1 MEDKKIINVNMLG
14 GFSLSQGKEP
24 IPLEYANTTKMI
36 QLLISVLAAG
46 NAGIPRKQLIDRL
59 YGNDVLEDPAV
70 TLRVNAHRLRKYLKK
85 TEAFKDADCIRI
97 KLGNYFWD
105 RNEVPVELDTEV
117 FVNAYE
123 QAEMETDEETK
134 LSYLMKACRVYQGD
148 FLPELGGEEW
158 VAIACADYQKKY
170 FECLKEAEI
179 ILLKQDRHEELLELS
194 EQACRYYPYEEFYL
208 LQIDCLMSLGRFK
221 EAMEVYEKATTFY
234 FEELGLT
241 PSEEMVERFHAMSDK
256 VQYHAVVMTDI
267 KQGLQEE
274 KFQSGAYFCTY
285 PGFTD
290 CYHIVC
296 RMLERNG
303 QSAYLMLCTMVDR
316 EGRPLTD
323 EVKLEKSMEKLKLAI
338 GTSLRKGDFY
348 TRYGM
353 NQYLMLLN
361 GLRLEDCVII
371 QHRIDGRFLS
381 FGLKARAAIEYK
393 VQPAAE
399 DSLPKENITFT
410 KTNSLWD

>member
-194 EQACRYYPYEEFYL
+194 GAGLPL
-208 LQIDCLMSLGRFK
+208 LSL
-221 EAMEVYEKATTFY
+221 
-234 FEELGLT
+234 
-241 PSEEMVERFHAMSDK
+241 
-256 VQYHAVVMTDI
+256 
-267 KQGLQEE
+267 
-274 KFQSGAYFCTY
+274 
-285 PGFTD
+285 
-290 CYHIVC
+290 
-296 RMLERNG
+296 
-303 QSAYLMLCTMVDR
+303 
-316 EGRPLTD
+316 
-323 EVKLEKSMEKLKLAI
+323 
-338 GTSLRKGDFY
+338 
-348 TRYGM
+348 
-353 NQYLMLLN
+353 
-361 GLRLEDCVII
+361 
-371 QHRIDGRFLS
+371 
-381 FGLKARAAIEYK
+381 
-393 VQPAAE
+393 
-399 DSLPKENITFT
+399 
-410 KTNSLWD
+410 

>member
-1 MEDKKIINVNMLG
+1 MENKNIVCVNLLG
-14 GFSLSQGKEP
+14 GFTLSKDDKS
-24 IPLEYANTTKMI
+24 IPLEYSNTTKMI

-46 NAGIPRKQLIDRL
+46 NTGIPRKQLIDRL
-59 YGNDVLEDPAV
+59 YGNDALEDPAV

-85 TEAFKDADCIRI
+85 MDAFGDSDCIRI

-105 RNEVPVELDTEV
+105 RDEVPLELDIEV
-117 FVNAYE
+117 FTESIELAQKE
-123 QAEMETDEETK
+123 KAEETR
-134 LSYLMKACRVYQGD
+134 LSYLLKACQVYKGD

-158 VAIACADYQKKY
+158 VAVACADYQKKY
-170 FECLKEAEI
+170 FACLKEAET
-179 ILLKQDRHEELLELS
+179 ILSKQNRYEELLELS
-194 EQACRYYPYEEFYL
+194 TKACRLYPYEEFYL
-208 LQIDCLMSLGRFK
+208 LQIDCLMTLGRFK
-221 EAMEVYEKATTFY
+221 EAMDVYEKATTFY

-241 PSEEMVERFHAMSDK
+241 PSEEMMERFHAMSDK

-267 KQGLQEE
+267 KEGLQEE
-274 KFQSGAYFCTY
+274 KIKSGAYFCTY
-285 PGFTD
+285 PGFTY

-316 EGRPLTD
+316 EGQPLTD
-323 EVKLEKSMEKLKLAI
+323 EVKLEKYMEKLKLAV
-338 GTSLRKGDFY
+338 GSSLRKGDFY

-353 NQYLMLLN
+353 NQYLILLL
-361 GLRLEDCVII
+361 GLRLEDCAII
-371 QHRIDGRFLS
+371 QHRIDGCFLS

-399 DSLPKENITFT
+399 DNLPGEDISFAQTS
-410 KTNSLWD
+410 SLWG

>member
-1 MEDKKIINVNMLG
+1 
-14 GFSLSQGKEP
+14 
-24 IPLEYANTTKMI
+24 
-36 QLLISVLAAG
+36 
-46 NAGIPRKQLIDRL
+46 
-59 YGNDVLEDPAV
+59 
-70 TLRVNAHRLRKYLKK
+70 
-85 TEAFKDADCIRI
+85 
-97 KLGNYFWD
+97 
-105 RNEVPVELDTEV
+105 
-117 FVNAYE
+117 
-123 QAEMETDEETK
+123 
-134 LSYLMKACRVYQGD
+134 
-148 FLPELGGEEW
+148 
-158 VAIACADYQKKY
+158 
-170 FECLKEAEI
+170 
-179 ILLKQDRHEELLELS
+179 
-194 EQACRYYPYEEFYL
+194 
-208 LQIDCLMSLGRFK
+208 
-221 EAMEVYEKATTFY
+221 MEVYEKATTFY

-303 QSAYLMLCTMVDR
+303 QSAYLMLCTMIDR

-323 EVKLEKSMEKLKLAI
+323 EVKLEKYMEKLKLAI

>member
-1 MEDKKIINVNMLG
+1 MENKNIVCVNLLG
-14 GFSLSQGKEP
+14 GFTLSKDDKS
-24 IPLEYANTTKMI
+24 IPLEYSNTTKMI

-46 NAGIPRKQLIDRL
+46 NTGIPRKQLIDRL
-59 YGNDVLEDPAV
+59 YGNDALEDPAV

-85 TEAFKDADCIRI
+85 MDAFGDSDCIRI

-105 RNEVPVELDTEV
+105 RDEVPLELDIEV
-117 FVNAYE
+117 FTESIELAQKE
-123 QAEMETDEETK
+123 KAEETR
-134 LSYLMKACRVYQGD
+134 LSYLLKACQVYKGD
-148 FLPELGGEEW
+148 FLPELSGEEW
-158 VAIACADYQKKY
+158 VAVACADYQKKY
-170 FECLKEAEI
+170 FACLKEAET
-179 ILLKQDRHEELLELS
+179 ILSKQNRYEELLELS
-194 EQACRYYPYEEFYL
+194 TKACRLYPYEEFYL
-208 LQIDCLMSLGRFK
+208 LQIDCLMTLGRFK
-221 EAMEVYEKATTFY
+221 EAMDVYEKATTFY

-241 PSEEMVERFHAMSDK
+241 PSEEMMERFHAMSDK

-267 KQGLQEE
+267 KEGLQEE
-274 KFQSGAYFCTY
+274 KIKSGAYFCTY

-316 EGRPLTD
+316 EGQPLTD
-323 EVKLEKSMEKLKLAI
+323 EVKLEKYMEKLKLAV
-338 GTSLRKGDFY
+338 GSSLRKGDFY

-353 NQYLMLLN
+353 NQYLILLL
-361 GLRLEDCVII
+361 GLRLEDCAII
-371 QHRIDGRFLS
+371 QHRIDGCFLS

-399 DSLPKENITFT
+399 DNLPGEDISFAQTS
-410 KTNSLWD
+410 SLWG

>member
-1 MEDKKIINVNMLG
+1 MENKNIVCVNLLG
-14 GFSLSQGKEP
+14 GFTLSKDDKS
-24 IPLEYANTTKMI
+24 IPLEYSNTTKMI

-46 NAGIPRKQLIDRL
+46 NTGIPRKQLIDRL

-85 TEAFKDADCIRI
+85 IEAFGESDCIRI

-105 RNEVPVELDTEV
+105 RDEVPLELDIEV
-117 FVNAYE
+117 FTEAIE
-123 QAEMETDEETK
+123 LAQKEKTEETR
-134 LSYLMKACRVYQGD
+134 LTYLLKACQVYKGD

-158 VAIACADYQKKY
+158 VAVACADYQKKY
-170 FECLKEAEI
+170 FACLKEAET
-179 ILLKQDRHEELLELS
+179 ILTKQNRYEELLELS
-194 EQACRYYPYEEFYL
+194 TKACRLYPYEEFYL
-208 LQIDCLMSLGRFK
+208 LQIDCLMTLGRFK
-221 EAMEVYEKATTFY
+221 EAMDVYEKATTFY

-241 PSEEMVERFHAMSDK
+241 PSDEMMERFHAMSDK
-256 VQYHAVVMTDI
+256 VQYHAAVMTDI
-267 KQGLQEE
+267 KDGLQEE
-274 KFQSGAYFCTY
+274 KIKSGAYFCTY

-316 EGRPLTD
+316 EGQPLTD
-323 EVKLEKSMEKLKLAI
+323 EVKLEKYMEKLKTAV
-338 GTSLRKGDFY
+338 GSSLRKGDFY

-353 NQYLMLLN
+353 NQYLILLL
-361 GLRLEDCVII
+361 GLRLEDCAII
-371 QHRIDGRFLS
+371 QHRIDGCFLS
-381 FGLKARAAIEYK
+381 YGLKARAAIEYK

-399 DSLPKENITFT
+399 DNLPGEELSFAQ
-410 KTNSLWD
+410 TNSLWG